1 MKATI
6 LLDKKAENELKEL
19 KKIEKTSKSELIRDA
34 INQLYLK
41 EKRARENLLF
51 FVNLYNDGVIT
62 KDLLFLLLPRK
73 DAEAVVIGSKT
84 GKEAVEIVKK
94 LGG

>member
-41 EKRARENLLF
+41 EKRARENLL
-51 FVNLYNDGVIT
+51 
-62 KDLLFLLLPRK
+62 LLSEKGL
-73 DAEAVVIGSKT
+73 
-84 GKEAVEIVKK
+84 
-94 LGG
+94 